1 MEIVINFL
9 RRYIVL
15 KGQLMLQPYSVPRVC
30 CNSCINSIQFLKLSS
45 MGILSGRKLCAEFR
59 WGNLKAKVVKAIVY

>member
-30 CNSCINSIQFLKLSS
+30 CNSCINSIQFL
-45 MGILSGRKLCAEFR
+45 
-59 WGNLKAKVVKAIVY
+59 